1 MIDNRG
7 LARLLGYAGLLPFI
21 FCVATIW
28 FAPSELG
35 GFAAGALLYYA
46 AVILSFLGGI
56 LWGVAITSQE
66 RRFGLLWFSIVPP
79 LIAWVALLVPVEIAI
94 WLLCAAFLLQGL
106 WDRHCVRLAIFPQW
120 YGRLRLSL
128 TTLVVILLLLAW
140 PRLGGGLG

>member
-1 MIDNRG
+1 MIDNQA

-21 FCVATIW
+21 ICVALIW
-28 FAPSELG
+28 FAPTELG
-35 GFAAGALLYYA
+35 AIAAGALLYYS

-56 LWGVAITSQE
+56 LWGAAISSQQ

-79 LIAWVALLVPVEIAI
+79 LIAWITLLVPMGIAI

-106 WDRHCVRLAIFPQW
+106 WDRRCVQLAIFPQW

-128 TTLVVILLLLAW
+128 TMLVVVLLLLAW
-140 PRLGGGLG
+140 PRLGSGL